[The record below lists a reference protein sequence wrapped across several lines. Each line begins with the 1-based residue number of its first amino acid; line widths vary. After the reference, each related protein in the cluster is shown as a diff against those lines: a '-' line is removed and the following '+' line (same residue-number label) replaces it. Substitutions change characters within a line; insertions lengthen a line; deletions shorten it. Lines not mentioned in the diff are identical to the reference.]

1 MREPKPPQKTYSM
14 TSFLSASLGKPA
26 RGVDDQPS
34 CCQDSNHQPPQAR
47 PRSSFRAQTPNH
59 KSHSFS
65 QSYGTNLPTSLAYIL
80 PSPEA
85 PHLGD
90 LMRSSVRRRPR
101 VHNCCCAAACSFQG
115 TSPESQGREAV
126 SLPTRK
132 TLPRSSGQSVS
143 ARHTRLIR
151 ADVSVWVGRHRR
163 TRAYARRRC
172 SRGRTRP

>member
-1 MREPKPPQKTYSM
+1 MRGRGKPLGRGREPGA
-14 TSFLSASLGKPA
+14 LLRAA
-26 RGVDDQPS
+26 
-34 CCQDSNHQPPQAR
+34 QAR
-47 PRSSFRAQTPNH
+47 AHARAHPPTPALPQ
-59 KSHSFS
+59 SQSLS
-65 QSYGTNLPTSLAYIL
+65 QSYGSNLPTSLAYIL

-101 VHNCCCAAACSFQG
+101 VHNWSCAAACSFQG